1 MGGTFD
7 PLHDGHKKLLRT
19 VFELSEGG
27 EITIGV
33 TSDTMAHANKNRV
46 VLPYKAR
53 AENIR
58 RYMYEEYGVKVRTV
72 ELNDRYGVTLDENF
86 DYIVISPETYTVAL
100 KINELREERGKQPI
114 KIVKVDHVKA
124 ADGKAISSTRIN
136 AGEIDEHGLLL
147 AYNKNTK
154 PQDCT
159 DFHEK
164 TNQKEKIRVNQ
175 C

>member
-1 MGGTFD
+1 MKVAMGGTFD

-53 AENIR
+53 TENIR

-72 ELNDRYGVTLDENF
+72 GLNDRYGVTLDENF

-114 KIVKVDHVKA
+114 KIVKVEHVKA
-124 ADGKAISSTRIN
+124 ADGKAISSTRIK
-136 AGEIDEHGLLL
+136 AGEIDEHGSLL
-147 AYNKNTK
+147 
-154 PQDCT
+154 
-159 DFHEK
+159 
-164 TNQKEKIRVNQ
+164 
-175 C
+175 